1 MAAIADVAAV
11 VVAADVVAAVVV
23 ADVVVVVAEEG
34 EYRKMA
40 SALLIRVHP
49 NLTSKYRGLKTKFEN
64 FNQISHS
71 AV

>member
-34 EYRKMA
+34 DYRKMA

-49 NLTSKYRGLKTKFEN
+49 NLTSN
-64 FNQISHS
+64 
-71 AV
+71 